1 MPFVKRDA
9 EGRIVAL
16 FAGPAGNE
24 TEEVGER
31 DPELA
36 RFLADAHLVRS
47 VLMDWVESDLSMA
60 RVLED
65 LIGVLIDNGTIRFDQ
80 LPAGAQKKII
90 QRRGLRREL
99 CYVEALF
106 SGKDAGMAAGP
117 EADENEQYL

>member
-16 FAGPAGNE
+16 LANPTGDG
-24 TEEVGER
+24 TEEVREH

-36 RFLADAHLVRS
+36 RFLADANLVRS

-80 LPAGAQKKII
+80 LPPGAQKKIV

-99 CYVEALF
+99 CYVESLF
-106 SGKDAGMAAGP
+106 SGNDAEMAAAE
-117 EADENEQYL
+117 EADENERYL

>member
-16 FAGPAGNE
+16 FASSAGDE
-24 TEEVGER
+24 TEEIQAH

-36 RFLADAHLVRS
+36 GFLADAHLVRS
-47 VLMDWVESDLSMA
+47 ILMDWVESDLSMA

-65 LIGVLIDNGTIRFDQ
+65 LIGVLIDNGAIRFDQ
-80 LPAGAQKKII
+80 LPAGAQKKIV

-99 CYVEALF
+99 RYVESLF
-106 SGKDAGMAAGP
+106 SGADAETESTR
-117 EADENEQYL
+117 EADENERYL

>member
-16 FAGPAGNE
+16 FANPAGDE
-24 TEEVGER
+24 TEEVREH

-47 VLMDWVESDLSMA
+47 VLMDWIESDLSMA

-65 LIGVLIDNGTIRFDQ
+65 LIGLLIDNGTIRFDQ
-80 LPAGAQKKII
+80 LPAGAQKKIV

-99 CYVEALF
+99 CYVETLF
-106 SGKDAGMAAGP
+106 SGKDAEMASNH
-117 EADENEQYL
+117 EADENERYL